1 MFENIDKVNWAK
13 LNVKY
18 DTPATEMPQLIRKTT
33 DADAKVRQHAL
44 DTIDR
49 YIMSNEYI
57 LASSAA
63 PTVPF
68 LLEALHH
75 PSLNNHDQ
83 ARIVGIL
90 TEMFQ
95 QHQEVVLGKPMPYK
109 SEQHRYSVAVAK
121 EIVKGLN
128 DYITLLGNEEPY
140 TRNAAATILY
150 DWFCFPLEKAE
161 LIKAAWQEFA
171 SKEKYPLVIAHIERL
186 TRNRGFPPPAPELK
200 L

>member
-75 PSLNNHDQ
+75 PNLDDSNKGT
-83 ARIVGIL
+83 IVWIL
-90 TEMFQ
+90 QGMFRYR
-95 QHQEVVLGKPMPYK
+95 QEVVLGKPMPYVDD
-109 SEQHRYSVAVAK
+109 EHRYSVEVAK
-121 EIVKGLN
+121 EIVKGLD